1 MSKKP
6 TKKTNSAIPKKTNKV
21 KEQQEKKPKS
31 VKPKSVKQVLIEMD
45 NKTRFT
51 YVLGVA
57 AFIWSYYMVLE
68 KGSIDDYFLLA
79 FITAVLIGSFAMRMK
94 GKK

>member
-6 TKKTNSAIPKKTNKV
+6 NSAIPKKTNKV
-21 KEQQEKKPKS
+21 KEQQEK
-31 VKPKSVKQVLIEMD
+31 KPKSVKQVLIEMD

>member
-21 KEQQEKKPKS
+21 KEQQEK
-31 VKPKSVKQVLIEMD
+31 KPKSVKQVLIEMD

>member
-1 MSKKP
+1 MVMSKKP
-6 TKKTNSAIPKKTNKV
+6 TKKTNSAIPETSHKG
-21 KEQQEKKPKS
+21 KEQQKK
-31 VKPKSVKQVLIEMD
+31 KPKSVKQVFMEMD

-51 YVLGVA
+51 YILGA
-57 AFIWSYYMVLE
+57 ATFVWSYYMVLE
-68 KGSIDDYFLLA
+68 KGSMDDYFLLV

>member
-1 MSKKP
+1 MAMSKKP

-21 KEQQEKKPKS
+21 KEQQEK
-31 VKPKSVKQVLIEMD
+31 KPKSVKQVLIEMD

-68 KGSIDDYFLLA
+68 KGSMDDYFLLA

>member
-31 VKPKSVKQVLIEMD
+31 VKQVLIEMD

-57 AFIWSYYMVLE
+57 PFIWSYYME
-68 KGSIDDYFLLA
+68 
-79 FITAVLIGSFAMRMK
+79 
-94 GKK
+94 